1 METFTRWVYYFLESL
16 GLDLS
21 YMTNLNRLIV
31 LVLIAVLAF
40 LTDWIC
46 RKGIV
51 RLVRKVTQKTKVT
64 WDDPAACGGI
74 YTFADRFPRRI
85 GCPGVYPK
93 AVYGVYYSGC
103 FAVYQHFSGSHIPVG
118 HTEGSIS

>member
-51 RLVRKVTQKTKVT
+51 RLVR
-64 WDDPAACGGI
+64 
-74 YTFADRFPRRI
+74 RL
-85 GCPGVYPK
+85 PK
-93 AVYGVYYSGC
+93 R
-103 FAVYQHFSGSHIPVG
+103 QR
-118 HTEGSIS
+118 

>member
-46 RKGIV
+46 RKGN
-51 RLVRKVTQKTKVT
+51 
-64 WDDPAACGGI
+64 
-74 YTFADRFPRRI
+74 
-85 GCPGVYPK
+85 PK
-93 AVYGVYYSGC
+93 DKGDLGRSVV
-103 FAVYQHFSGSHIPVG
+103 
-118 HTEGSIS
+118 

>member
-64 WDDPAACGGI
+64 WDDLLFNDRVMNKSCRLWWYI
-74 YTFADRFPRRI
+74 YFCRSLSPADRMPWRLSESCVWCI
-85 GCPGVYPK
+85 L
-93 AVYGVYYSGC
+93 
-103 FAVYQHFSGSHIPVG
+103 
-118 HTEGSIS
+118 

>member
-46 RKGIV
+46 RKASSRAGY
-51 RLVRKVTQKTKVT
+51 R
-64 WDDPAACGGI
+64 
-74 YTFADRFPRRI
+74 
-85 GCPGVYPK
+85 
-93 AVYGVYYSGC
+93 
-103 FAVYQHFSGSHIPVG
+103 
-118 HTEGSIS
+118 

>member
-46 RKGIV
+46 RKGYV
-51 RLVRKVTQKTKVT
+51 S
-64 WDDPAACGGI
+64 
-74 YTFADRFPRRI
+74 
-85 GCPGVYPK
+85 CP
-93 AVYGVYYSGC
+93 
-103 FAVYQHFSGSHIPVG
+103 H
-118 HTEGSIS
+118 

>member
-64 WDDPAACGGI
+64 WDDLWWYI
-74 YTFADRFPRRI
+74 YFCRSLSPTDRMPWRLSESCVWCI
-85 GCPGVYPK
+85 L
-93 AVYGVYYSGC
+93 
-103 FAVYQHFSGSHIPVG
+103 
-118 HTEGSIS
+118 

>member
-64 WDDPAACGGI
+64 WDDLL
-74 YTFADRFPRRI
+74 FNDRVMNNFCHILP
-85 GCPGVYPK
+85 PVVVYILCRSLSPTDRMPWRLSESC
-93 AVYGVYYSGC
+93 VWC
-103 FAVYQHFSGSHIPVG
+103 IL
-118 HTEGSIS
+118 

>member
-21 YMTNLNRLIV
+21 YMTNLNRLI
-31 LVLIAVLAF
+31 LPH
-40 LTDWIC
+40 
-46 RKGIV
+46 
-51 RLVRKVTQKTKVT
+51 
-64 WDDPAACGGI
+64 PAACGGI

>member
-40 LTDWIC
+40 LTAG
-46 RKGIV
+46 KGLYGWCV
-51 RLVRKVTQKTKVT
+51 RL
-64 WDDPAACGGI
+64 
-74 YTFADRFPRRI
+74 
-85 GCPGVYPK
+85 PK
-93 AVYGVYYSGC
+93 R
-103 FAVYQHFSGSHIPVG
+103 QR
-118 HTEGSIS
+118 

>member
-64 WDDPAACGGI
+64 WDDLL
-74 YTFADRFPRRI
+74 FNDRVMNNFCHILPPVVVYILLPIAFPRRI
-85 GCPGVYPK
+85 GMPWRLSESCVW
-93 AVYGVYYSGC
+93 C
-103 FAVYQHFSGSHIPVG
+103 IL
-118 HTEGSIS
+118 

>member
-64 WDDPAACGGI
+64 WDDLLFNDRVMNNFCDAVQVEAAQGLVVLGHLTLALEHVDLHGGLVV
-74 YTFADRFPRRI
+74 
-85 GCPGVYPK
+85 GG
-93 AVYGVYYSGC
+93 G
-103 FAVYQHFSGSHIPVG
+103 GSA
-118 HTEGSIS
+118 